1 MMGIE
6 TIIAVVG
13 VVASVASTA
22 YSGISSHQ
30 TEVEAHKEAREQKAA
45 LRAGEAKTAASAQE
59 AAKAES
65 ERLQKRRG
73 FMSTVKT
80 GMGGITEEPGQK
92 TTLGG

>member
-1 MMGIE
+1 MGIE

-22 YSGISSHQ
+22 YSVVSSEQ
-30 TEVEAHKEAREQKAA
+30 AEAEATHERRQARRAAGAKEIATQD
-45 LRAGEAKTAASAQE
+45 

-65 ERLQKRRG
+65 ERIQKRRG

-80 GMGGITEEPGQK
+80 GMGGITEEPTALK